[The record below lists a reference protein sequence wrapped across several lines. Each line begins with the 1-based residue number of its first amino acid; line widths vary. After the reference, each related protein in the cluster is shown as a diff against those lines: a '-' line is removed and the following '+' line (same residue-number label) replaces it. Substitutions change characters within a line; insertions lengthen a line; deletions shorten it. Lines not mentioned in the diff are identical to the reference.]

1 MRISEAGEIRQA
13 TKLPSYLNILF
24 FSMFLYGDDT
34 DDIFSNKNKWDFKC
48 MCIDGNSHLPYEYP
62 FNLMNIYDL
71 YIK

>member
-34 DDIFSNKNKWDFKC
+34 DDVFF
-48 MCIDGNSHLPYEYP
+48 E
-62 FNLMNIYDL
+62 
-71 YIK
+71 